1 MLGWQIFKHSFSMVT
16 RNLGKAIHICAV
28 PWVIAVAI
36 ILVLALAMGVSFD
49 SLTSG
54 AAGGGLVGG
63 LLLVLIILV
72 GIATALWIAVAWHR
86 YILLGESPS
95 GLLPPIHQDRMLA
108 YLGRGFVLF
117 LLFMVTGAILL
128 GLVASMAAVIP
139 AVALIIGFAVGL
151 AMVVIF
157 YRLSVILPAAALGQS
172 MSLTQAL
179 EHTRGATVTIV
190 IIALSLFMTEL
201 AIQTVTLLLSFIP
214 VVGVL
219 ASIAATMFTTMLGI
233 SILTTLYGYYIEKRE
248 LS

>member
-1 MLGWQIFKHSFSMVT
+1 
-16 RNLGKAIHICAV
+16 
-28 PWVIAVAI
+28 
-36 ILVLALAMGVSFD
+36 
-49 SLTSG
+49 
-54 AAGGGLVGG
+54 
-63 LLLVLIILV
+63 
-72 GIATALWIAVAWHR
+72 
-86 YILLGESPS
+86 
-95 GLLPPIHQDRMLA
+95 
-108 YLGRGFVLF
+108 
-117 LLFMVTGAILL
+117 MVTGAILL

>member
-1 MLGWQIFKHSFSMVT
+1 
-16 RNLGKAIHICAV
+16 
-28 PWVIAVAI
+28 
-36 ILVLALAMGVSFD
+36 LALAMGVSFD

-72 GIATALWIAVAWHR
+72 VIATALWIAVAWHR
-86 YILLGESPS
+86 YILLEESPS

>member
-28 PWVIAVAI
+28 PWVIAFAI

-72 GIATALWIAVAWHR
+72 VIATALWIAVAWHR

-172 MSLTQAL
+172 MSLKQAL
-179 EHTRGATVTIV
+179 EHTRGATGTIV

>member
-1 MLGWQIFKHSFSMVT
+1 
-16 RNLGKAIHICAV
+16 
-28 PWVIAVAI
+28 VI
-36 ILVLALAMGVSFD
+36 GC
-49 SLTSG
+49 
-54 AAGGGLVGG
+54 
-63 LLLVLIILV
+63 
-72 GIATALWIAVAWHR
+72 
-86 YILLGESPS
+86 
-95 GLLPPIHQDRMLA
+95 
-108 YLGRGFVLF
+108 
-117 LLFMVTGAILL
+117 
-128 GLVASMAAVIP
+128 
-139 AVALIIGFAVGL
+139 AVGL

>member
-1 MLGWQIFKHSFSMVT
+1 
-16 RNLGKAIHICAV
+16 
-28 PWVIAVAI
+28 
-36 ILVLALAMGVSFD
+36 MGVSFD

-72 GIATALWIAVAWHR
+72 VIATALWIAVAWHR
-86 YILLGESPS
+86 YILLEESPS

-157 YRLSVILPAAALGQS
+157 YRLSVILPAAALGQN